1 MKNIITILAVAL
13 VAMACEKEDIKQNQE
28 EHKGEILVNFDM
40 KAGTSPLQLRASGD
54 TVNYDYSTALN
65 QAFNISNFGF
75 YVSAF
80 TLSGPNGES
89 YTQKM
94 EATAEGAQG
103 YFRVEASD
111 LATSFINL
119 ENIPEGT
126 YDEISFT
133 IGVGEE
139 GVQSGASGGVLD
151 PANGAWF
158 WNWNAGYIAMKVEG
172 SAADSPQ
179 QFVDQGNGSS
189 IPAKRIE
196 FHVGGWKDVDGSMF
210 VNNLKTLTLDF
221 GSPILIGEKYAPEA
235 HVVVDVLPFFNAS
248 SNDFT
253 STYSVH
259 SPMAGAPFAATFTE
273 MFVMDHVHQ

>member
-1 MKNIITILAVAL
+1 MKKIIGMFAIAVFAVA
-13 VAMACEKEDIKQNQE
+13 CKKEDIQQNQNE
-28 EHKGEILVNFDM
+28 YKGEILVNFDL
-40 KAGTSPLQLRASGD
+40 KAGSSPLALRAAGD
-54 TVNYDYSTALN
+54 TVNYDYNTSNN
-65 QAFNISNFGF
+65 QAFNVSNFGF

-89 YTQKM
+89 YTQEMK
-94 EATAEGAQG
+94 ATAESAKG
-103 YFRVEASD
+103 YYKVEASNPSS
-111 LATSFINL
+111 SFINL
-119 ENIPEGT
+119 DNIPEGS
-126 YDEISFT
+126 YDQVSFT

-179 QFVDQGNGSS
+179 EFVDQGNGSS
-189 IPAKRIE
+189 IPAKRME
-196 FHVGGWKDVDGSMF
+196 FHVGGWKDVEGSMF

-248 SNDFT
+248 NNDFT
-253 STYSVH
+253 TSYSVH
-259 SPMAGAPFAATFTE
+259 SPMAGAPFAATFQS